1 MRVAVVGS
9 GGYVGVPLC
18 HALESR
24 GDKVLRIDA
33 RVYGQP
39 LHPDTIVANHGW
51 TIAEAILRRGA
62 DAIVWLAAYAHDP
75 AGRIPADEVRRNN
88 TDLIYDTLEIT
99 TIPVIVTSSLSVFA
113 GNRGGA
119 YPKSKR
125 MLEENLSWRK
135 DFPDRVSILRF
146 GTLFGMSP
154 DAEYRVP
161 TFRSHLLLNNMVY
174 EGLTTGRI
182 NYRVYLSRPVLPLSL
197 AVEAIIGRLDGGPR
211 GDITNHYLTSGTLE
225 QYAVAVREAFR
236 AHCCFATL
244 MGHIGYDVADD
255 RDYGWGPFDEI
266 ALRGWLHP
274 LIHWTLSNRRLV
286 AAERE
291 KFPQNLYDYIE
302 RRK

>member
-39 LHPDTIVANHGW
+39 LPPDTIVADHGW
-51 TIAEAILRRGA
+51 TISEAILRRGA

-75 AGRIPADEVRRNN
+75 AGRIPADEMRRNN
-88 TDLIYDTLEIT
+88 TELIYDTLEIT

-146 GTLFGMSP
+146 GTLFGMAP
-154 DAEYRVP
+154 DAAYRVP

-174 EGLTTGRI
+174 EGLMTGRI
-182 NYRVYLSRPVLPLSL
+182 TYQVDRSRPVLPLDL
-197 AVEAIIGRLDGGPR
+197 AVEAIIARLDGGPR

-225 QYAVAVREAFR
+225 QYAVAVRGALR
-236 AHCCFATL
+236 THSCFPVL
-244 MGHIGYDVADD
+244 MWNYGEYVADD

-274 LIHWTLSNRRLV
+274 LIHWTLDNRRLIEI
-286 AAERE
+286 ERA
-291 KFPQNLYDYIE
+291 KFPKNLYDYVE